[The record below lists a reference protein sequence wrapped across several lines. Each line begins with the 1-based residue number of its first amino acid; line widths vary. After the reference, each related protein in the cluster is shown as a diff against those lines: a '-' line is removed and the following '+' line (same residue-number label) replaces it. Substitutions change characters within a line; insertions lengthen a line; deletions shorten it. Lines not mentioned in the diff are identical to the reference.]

1 MGWRPQQTR
10 SAIRIPIRRRTTKL
24 CRLGLLRVALGLL
37 RVLLRL
43 ALGALRFPLRLAR
56 FALGLL
62 LRAGLGRLFLRL
74 LARLAR
80 LLADRFF
87 LLLRLGLGEARQ
99 GKTEHG
105 GDQDGNQTAHTYF
118 LWGLGDRRASTGS
131 VVDPSPLRGARPV
144 PSSAVLAPLH
154 PLPPP
159 PLATTPS
166 HL

>member
-24 CRLGLLRVALGLL
+24 LRLGLLRVALGLL

-74 LARLAR
+74 LARLPH
-80 LLADRFF
+80 LLP
-87 LLLRLGLGEARQ
+87 
-99 GKTEHG
+99 
-105 GDQDGNQTAHTYF
+105 
-118 LWGLGDRRASTGS
+118 
-131 VVDPSPLRGARPV
+131 DPLF
-144 PSSAVLAPLH
+144 
-154 PLPPP
+154 LPPP
-159 PLATTPS
+159 LRPA
-166 HL
+166 HHHH